1 MGILSYTTYTL
12 TYIAYLSVP
21 QRDAM
26 AGVGDVGCFVVLTC
40 ARAYESERQQAPML
54 SCPGS
59 FLLYEE
65 NFPSIGGKAK
75 DNRD

>member
-1 MGILSYTTYTL
+1 MSYTTYTL
-12 TYIAYLSVP
+12 TYIAYLPVS
-21 QRDAM
+21 QWDAK
-26 AGVGDVGCFVVLTC
+26 AGVGGVGYFTGLTC
-40 ARAYESERQQAPML
+40 ARAYARIRQQAPML
-54 SCPGS
+54 PCPGS